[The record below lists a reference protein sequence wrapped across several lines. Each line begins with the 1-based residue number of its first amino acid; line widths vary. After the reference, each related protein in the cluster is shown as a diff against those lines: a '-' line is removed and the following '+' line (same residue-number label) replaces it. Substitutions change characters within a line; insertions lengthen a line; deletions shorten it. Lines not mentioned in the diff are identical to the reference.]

1 MSVTYIYNSST
12 VNLFVTEDLG
22 SITSTPTTEDYGSI
36 SAAHTQEEN
45 YYEVQYVGDVTPFGT
60 ATIGGS
66 ASTVK
71 QNIYPFA
78 STGRFKF
85 IFQEAS
91 SFFIHAWIGSG
102 SLFEIG
108 GGLERIVAPYLGA
121 DPLEGITLFNTS
133 GSAGESFSTIYTIE
147 DTTTLST
154 EDYGSV
160 SVGGSS
166 VDYGQVNTFTTAQ
179 LEYGTVSDVFSVPYE
194 GTISIT
200 GSGAE
205 SFTESGYVGTG
216 SYGGFSGSAS
226 ISIPRRYEGSGS
238 LFSVG
243 GGEEQNVYRWV
254 SLGQNLIPS
263 TILVPANDT
272 TILDQSSKD
281 DVFLSSGG
289 TGTGSTGG
297 FNIGTH
303 LRFGQD
309 ESGSGA
315 TGLGRNIQTNPVDA
329 RNWDSIKF
337 SVIRGNGSNGGDA
350 PSTSLNLSLRYQL
363 PGETGYTY
371 IGRILSYF
379 SITGQN
385 LVTRT
390 VDLPDIVKV
399 DGVIFRIRGAGTPSS
414 DGSTDHYGLKE
425 FTVNVETPTP
435 VIKLTGGTT
444 SANSFRLQG
453 PIYIEGGADH
463 STAFRNVSTGSL
475 FGFSGGDESVTRDY
489 DEDNVLVFSTQDYG
503 SVSASATT
511 TADYGSVTS
520 INTGYSDLGSVIYG
534 QTTYS
539 TTGGFTLSGSAD
551 TQFIT
556 KPEFTG
562 SGSLFAIGG
571 EANSFIPN
579 WVATGL
585 FGITGSSTSRVFRE
599 YESSG
604 ALITSGG
611 EANSHTVVYNDSISV
626 TFSTEDRGLITSA
639 VTTSEDLGVVTQDSN
654 SVDNGQVVFLG
665 APFGGMTLSGT
676 GGGAPL
682 RTFVYTGTA
691 SITTSGAA
699 TNFAFVPGPWRGDGL
714 FAITGG
720 DIAHSNPRAFQGFG
734 SLSLGEQSTEK
745 ATKDYSDSTIDVF
758 STEDRGLVS
767 ASATS
772 TEDQGLVTNNAAL
785 SDLGS
790 VSRSQTDVAAT
801 ANIVVSGSAVTANPR
816 KLSYVAVGGG
826 ILFTIS
832 GGDNK
837 FVPGYIGSG
846 SISLSGNSVP
856 NFSLGFIGDY
866 AFNIVGG
873 NISEEITKDYNNDQ
887 VSWDFYHETEFGTL
901 TTNPQ
906 APRDNIYP
914 VGESAV
920 SLPNSTQDFGL
931 VSDTNLTR
939 YYNFG
944 SVSVSADSQSTAGT
958 FTFSGT
964 AVPEYKPE
972 FAQTG
977 TGLFAITGFA
987 PNSFFPTWNAFGTFT
1002 ATGDAVTNFSL
1013 SNPGTGALF
1022 ANGIAGEAITSS
1034 YNLSSIDSFTADDHG
1049 QIASPL
1055 SNVIVST
1062 DVPASDNTFLDQST
1076 RVDVF
1081 FDTGGTGIG
1090 ANGGFNIG
1098 EHLRFGKDTNASGSV
1113 GTQRSI
1119 QTNPTDTTNW
1129 ESLTFQVIRGNSQN
1143 GGENPD
1149 TNEDLRLYY
1158 STPSTGNTYILL
1170 GTILANN
1177 SAIGDSLVNVTLNLP
1192 VSARGQDVRFAIIST
1207 GTSNSFYEGFDH
1219 YGLKQITINEGVPDT
1234 VDYEYVTE
1242 LATEAEDH
1250 GSIFYGNQSNIP
1262 FGLFRITGAA
1272 ETAGL
1277 RRPII
1282 SGSGGI
1288 TLSGDAVKQFAPNWN
1303 TTGLFAITG
1312 SATTPYS
1319 LREVSTGTL
1328 FAIGDTSHRVVFD
1341 YNIDS
1346 DISFTTEDRGLIA
1359 GYGTFPIPEDYGSLT
1374 APLTGGE
1381 VDNGYVVFNASNGD
1395 AFGGITISGS
1405 VDDEFKPEFAQIG
1418 TGLFAIAG
1426 SGTDSFFPNW
1436 NGSGTISTSGGD
1448 GYNFS
1453 LLHPG
1458 SGTLFSNGIAG
1469 EAITKHYNISSADI
1483 YSTVD
1488 YGNLTTV
1495 ATSTDDYQSVTDPGT
1510 SVNLDFGNLFTRG
1523 QTNEPFGL
1531 FRITGSA
1538 QTAKILRGVES
1549 GSGSLF
1555 AIGGA
1560 AETFQLEY
1568 TTTGL
1573 FRFSGSA
1580 VQKSILRNISTG
1592 TLFAIGGAAE
1602 AVVFDYN
1609 QSSITSFI
1617 STDNGLVSAA
1627 ATSTEDY
1634 GSLTAPLTG
1643 GEVDNGFVV
1652 FNSVNGIPFGSITIS
1667 GSAQTVYKPQF
1678 AQTGTGLFAITGQ
1691 AQDSFFPNWNGSGSV
1706 TFSGGDGYNFSLLQP
1721 GIGRLFTNGI
1731 AGEAITKHYNIS
1743 SVDVYS
1749 TEDYGSIAT
1758 TATTTD
1764 DYQSV
1769 TDPGT
1774 SVNLDFGNII
1784 TQGQTNEP
1792 FGLFQISGA
1801 AVTAGLRKPSF
1812 NGSGVA
1818 FVFRGAAESF
1828 SLEYTTTGLFGFSG
1842 SAVPKAIL
1850 RNISTGTLFTVGG
1863 AAEAIVYDYSQS
1875 SIEVFSTT
1883 DNGSV
1888 ASNATTTQDNG
1899 SLTAPLTGGEVD
1911 NGFIVFNA
1919 TNGIP
1924 FGGITIGSAADTVYA
1939 PEFGQVGDGLFAI
1952 TGAGADQF
1960 IPNWVGSGAL
1970 QTSGGDGY
1978 NLSLLQIT
1986 TGGLFA
1992 FGGSAEAAVKHYNIS
2007 SRDIYS
2013 TVDYG
2018 ALTATPTSTD
2028 DYQSVTDPNSSS
2040 NLDFGNLITQGQTN
2054 EPFGLFQ
2061 ISGAADTAKI
2071 LNISFVGSGSLFTT
2085 SGAADSLTSN
2095 PPENT
2100 VLFTFAGSTVPNF
2113 SFSQPANAFLTL
2125 DIESEERRVYHYNE
2139 DTVVTFG
2146 TEDLGLISNAAT
2158 TTEDN
2163 GQLTDLVTEYDARGL
2178 IIYDST
2184 VRSASGTITIGG
2196 AVTPDFIAENA
2207 HNGSGTITLS
2217 NSAADQFIPNWVGT
2231 GLFGFSGGDGYNFSL
2246 LQITTGGL
2254 FTNGIGGEA
2263 VTKHYNISSTATFT
2277 TADYG
2282 ALSGTPSTTT
2292 DYGTVTT
2299 AYSDVED
2306 FGLITVTQS
2315 LDPFGLF
2322 QISGS
2327 ADTFFQPFR
2336 GSEST
2341 VLFQFSGTR
2350 AFEQFIPNWNASGT
2364 ITLSGTAGQV
2374 AYRNFPYAGTGA
2386 LFGNGIG
2393 GEAVVKD
2400 YSATSIVPF
2409 NTEDF
2414 GQISSV
2420 PTTTS
2425 DYGQITE
2432 GSTQDLDYRYI
2443 WEYPSYGIP
2452 FGTITISGAVNGT
2465 GSANFIRAPY
2475 AAFGNFTILS
2485 NVLSPME
2492 EAFAV
2497 EADAS
2502 GVIYLGI
2509 ASAGTDRTRAY
2520 DGSGSLFAA
2529 SGAAESKT
2537 TNKPES
2543 TVLFAVSG
2551 SGDPP
2556 IITLKFFGGG
2566 TITLSGAAETP
2577 RARDYVGSGTLF
2589 AIGGAAES
2597 KTSDEEFT
2605 GLYTFSGTAEPI
2617 IRTRAFQGSGQ
2628 TTISGTAVE
2637 RQLDHYTGSGVFQVT
2652 GIASAQESYA
2662 PAAEIGSGSLF
2673 SASGAAESKT
2683 SNPPEN
2689 TILYTFAGSAEPI
2702 IRTRAFQGSGTI
2714 NISGQLG
2721 LKVTLHYYGSGG
2733 ITISGTV
2740 GESFTPATEVGSG
2753 SITISGTKDESFTK
2767 GNYTGS
2773 GSIIL
2778 SGAAVE
2784 RQLDHYTGS
2793 GTTTISGVAGIKL
2806 IVIITGGGS
2815 LFSTGGA
2822 AESKTTNKPEST
2834 VLFAVS
2840 GVVGESFGKGNY
2852 NASGTSTF
2860 SGAGI
2865 EKQTDDYVG
2874 TGSATLSGTAGI
2886 KLIIDFET
2894 FGNLFTT
2901 GGAAEAAA
2909 VDYESVGLFSIL
2921 GSANEAIVPFIPP
2934 GSGSVFFSGAGV
2946 EKQTDDYVGTGS
2958 TTLSGQATDI
2968 KLSYGHQGTGG
2979 ITLSGS
2985 AVERQTD
2992 DYVGT
2997 GSLFA
3002 TSGAAESKTSNP
3014 PENTVLFSFSGTAA
3028 ESATFDEVSA
3038 GGTIVLSGQATN
3050 VRFNRGWEGSGTA
3063 TFSGSAVERQT
3074 DDYVGSGTL
3083 FAASGAAESKTSN
3096 PPENIVLYTFS
3107 GTAGDQKLTFSEVA
3121 SGTITLFGSAVER
3134 QLDHYTGSGVF
3145 TLSGAAETPR
3155 SRDWV
3160 GSGTIIKFSARQGTL
3175 YAKVVDLPEFSG
3187 LFSISGTADTDRS
3200 RDYVGSGSLF
3210 STGGAAESKTTN
3222 KPESTVLFNFSGTA
3236 TESRTN
3242 DYVGS
3247 GSLFTVGGAAESAT
3261 VAEESTGLFI
3271 LSGAADTD
3279 RSRAY
3284 AGSGTL
3290 FGFSG
3295 AAESATVSEDATG
3308 LFTISGAAETP
3319 RARDYVGSGSLF
3331 AIGGASES
3339 KATNYPSIGLFQ
3351 ISGTAGI
3358 KLIIHYSGS
3367 GTITLSGNAAEAFVR
3382 PTYVGSGSF
3391 GGFSG
3396 SATESKTNDEEFT
3409 GTTTI
3414 SGEATDIKLTFG
3426 YRGSGSLFTASGT
3439 GESATVD
3446 YENTVLFTFT
3456 GGGTEEFVPGGFSGI
3471 GQVTIS
3477 GDAATELRI
3486 FQPEFTF
3493 VTII

>member
-1 MSVTYIYNSST
+1 MSVIYIYNSST

-66 ASTVK
+66 ANAVK
-71 QNIYPFA
+71 QNVYQFA
-78 STGRFKF
+78 SIGRFRF

-91 SFFIHAWIGSG
+91 SFLIHAWIGSG

-121 DPLEGITLFNTS
+121 DPLGGITLFNTS
-133 GSAGESFSTIYTIE
+133 GSAEESFSTIYNIE

-166 VDYGQVNTFTTAQ
+166 VDYGQVNTYTTAQ
-179 LEYGTVSDVFSVPYE
+179 LEYGTVSDVFAVPYE

-200 GSGAE
+200 GSGEE

-216 SYGGFSGSAS
+216 SYGGFSGSAFN
-226 ISIPRRYEGSGS
+226 SIPRRYEGSGS

-243 GGEEQNVYRWV
+243 GGEEQNAYRWV
-254 SLGQNLIPS
+254 SL
-263 TILVPANDT
+263 
-272 TILDQSSKD
+272 
-281 DVFLSSGG
+281 
-289 TGTGSTGG
+289 
-297 FNIGTH
+297 
-303 LRFGQD
+303 
-309 ESGSGA
+309 
-315 TGLGRNIQTNPVDA
+315 
-329 RNWDSIKF
+329 
-337 SVIRGNGSNGGDA
+337 
-350 PSTSLNLSLRYQL
+350 
-363 PGETGYTY
+363 
-371 IGRILSYF
+371 
-379 SITGQN
+379 
-385 LVTRT
+385 
-390 VDLPDIVKV
+390 
-399 DGVIFRIRGAGTPSS
+399 
-414 DGSTDHYGLKE
+414 
-425 FTVNVETPTP
+425 TP
-435 VIKLTGGTT
+435 VIKLTGGTSST
-444 SANSFRLQG
+444 NSFRPQG
-453 PIYIEGGADH
+453 PIYIEGGAD
-463 STAFRNVSTGSL
+463 SCAAFRNVSTGSL

-520 INTGYSDLGSVIYG
+520 IATEYSDFGSVIYG
-534 QTTYS
+534 QTAYS

-551 TQFIT
+551 VQFIT
-556 KPEFTG
+556 KREFTG

-599 YESSG
+599 YESLG

-611 EANSHTVVYNDSISV
+611 EANSLTVVYNDNINIQFV
-626 TFSTEDRGLITSA
+626 TEDRGLITSA
-639 VTTSEDLGVVTQDSN
+639 VTTSEDLGVVTQDST

-676 GGGAPL
+676 GDGAPL
-682 RTFVYTGTA
+682 RTFVYAGTA

-699 TNFAFVPGPWRGDGL
+699 TKFAFVPGPWRGDGL

-720 DIAHSNPRAFQGFG
+720 DQYSNPRAFQGFG
-734 SLSLGEQSTEK
+734 SLFLGEHSNEK
-745 ATKDYSDSTIDVF
+745 ATKDYSDSIIDVF

-767 ASATS
+767 VSATS
-772 TEDQGLVTNNAAL
+772 TEDQGLVTNNPAL

-790 VSRSQTDVAAT
+790 ISRSQTDVAAT

-816 KLSYVAVGGG
+816 KISYVAVGGG
-826 ILFTIS
+826 ILFSVS
-832 GGDNK
+832 GSNQV
-837 FVPGYIGSG
+837 FVPEFTGSG
-846 SISLSGNSVP
+846 SISISANSVP
-856 NFSLGFIGDY
+856 NFSLGFIGNY
-866 AFNIVGG
+866 TFNVVGG
-873 NISEEITKDYNNDQ
+873 NISEEITKDYSNDQ
-887 VSWDFYHETEFGTL
+887 ISWDFYQETEFGTL

-906 APRDNIYP
+906 APRDSIYP

-931 VSDTNLTR
+931 VLDTNLAR

-944 SVSVSADSQSTAGT
+944 RVSITADSQSAAGT
-958 FTFSGT
+958 FTFTGT

-977 TGLFAITGFA
+977 TGLFRITGVA
-987 PNSFFPTWNAFGTFT
+987 PNSFFPTWNAFGTLNV
-1002 ATGDAVTNFSL
+1002 TGQPIYNFSL
-1013 SNPGTGALF
+1013 SNPGTGSLF
-1022 ANGIAGEAITSS
+1022 ANGISGEAITSS
-1034 YNLSSIDSFTADDHG
+1034 YNLSSIDSFTIGDFG
-1049 QIASPL
+1049 QITTTAVNSTVSSIVTPNNTL
-1055 SNVIVST
+1055 FFNQNSKTNVVFSN
-1062 DVPASDNTFLDQST
+1062 
-1076 RVDVF
+1076 
-1081 FDTGGTGIG
+1081 GGTGIG
-1090 ANGGFNIG
+1090 SFGGFNIG
-1098 EHLRFGKDTNASGSV
+1098 DHLRFGQSTNETDV
-1113 GTQRSI
+1113 GTSRFI
-1119 QTNPTDTTNW
+1119 LTNTFNDTSNW
-1129 ESLTFQVIRGNSQN
+1129 ESLDFRVIRGNNAN
-1143 GGENPD
+1143 GGERPDSGEDLVLYFRSPD
-1149 TNEDLRLYY
+1149 TA
-1158 STPSTGNTYILL
+1158 GNTFFRV
-1170 GTILANN
+1170 GTILDNN
-1177 SAIGDSLVNVTLNLP
+1177 SSNGQNSPIWKRLNLP
-1192 VSARGQDVRFAIIST
+1192 SLARAQGVQFAIRST
-1207 GTSNSFYEGFDH
+1207 GTYYASPEGFDH
-1219 YGLKQITINEGVPDT
+1219 YGLQQVNVNIGVSGFT
-1234 VDYEYVTE
+1234 DYEYVNE
-1242 LATEAEDH
+1242 LATEAEDW
-1250 GSIFYGNQSNIP
+1250 GSIYYGNESNVP

-1277 RRPII
+1277 SRPII
-1282 SGSGGI
+1282 VGSGGV

-1303 TTGLFAITG
+1303 TTGLFAISG
-1312 SATTPYS
+1312 SAETPYS
-1319 LREVSTGTL
+1319 LREISTGTL
-1328 FAIGDTSHRVVFD
+1328 FTIGDTSHRVVFD

-1346 DISFTTEDRGLIA
+1346 DISFTTEDNGSVA
-1359 GYGTFPIPEDYGSLT
+1359 VNATSTEDNGSLT
-1374 APLTGGE
+1374 APITGGE
-1381 VDNGYVVFNASNGD
+1381 VDNGYVVFNASNSD
-1395 AFGGITISGS
+1395 SFGGITISGS
-1405 VDDEFKPEFAQIG
+1405 VDDEFKPEFAQTS
-1418 TGLFAIAG
+1418 TGLFAITG
-1426 SGTDSFFPNW
+1426 IGIDSFFPNW
-1436 NGSGTISTSGGD
+1436 NGSGVINTSGGD

-1469 EAITKHYNISSADI
+1469 EAITNHYNISSADI

-1495 ATSTDDYQSVTDPGT
+1495 ATSTDDYQSITGPGT
-1510 SVNLDFGNLFTRG
+1510 SVNLDFGNVITQG

-1560 AETFQLEY
+1560 VETFHLEY

-1580 VQKSILRNISTG
+1580 VPKAILRNISTG
-1592 TLFAIGGAAE
+1592 TLFTIGGAAE

-1609 QSSITSFI
+1609 QSSINSFI
-1617 STDNGLVSAA
+1617 STDNGLVSAT
-1627 ATSTEDY
+1627 ATSTEDH
-1634 GSLTAPLTG
+1634 GSLVGPITG
-1643 GEVDNGFVV
+1643 GEVDNGYVV
-1652 FNSVNGIPFGSITIS
+1652 FNALTGIPFGSINI
-1667 GSAQTVYKPQF
+1667 GSDAEYEFKPEF
-1678 AQTGTGLFAITGQ
+1678 AQIGTGLFAITGQ
-1691 AQDSFFPNWNGSGSV
+1691 SINSFLPNWNGSGV
-1706 TFSGGDGYNFSLLQP
+1706 INTSGGDDYNFSLLQITT
-1721 GIGRLFTNGI
+1721 GGLFTNGI
-1731 AGEAITKHYNIS
+1731 VGEAVTKHYNIS
-1743 SVDVYS
+1743 STDVYS
-1749 TEDYGSIAT
+1749 AEDYGSIAT
-1758 TATTTD
+1758 TATTTE
-1764 DYQSV
+1764 DYESV
-1769 TDPGT
+1769 TDIGT
-1774 SVNLDFGNII
+1774 SVNLDFGNVI

-1818 FVFRGAAESF
+1818 FVFRSATESF

-1863 AAEAIVYDYSQS
+1863 AAEAIVYDYTQS
-1875 SIEVFSTT
+1875 SIAVFTTT

-1888 ASNATTTQDNG
+1888 VSNATSTQDHG
-1899 SLTAPLTGGEVD
+1899 SLVGPITGGEVD

-1919 TNGIP
+1919 ATGIP

-1952 TGAGADQF
+1952 TGFAEDQF
-1960 IPNWVGSGAL
+1960 IPNWVGSGVL

-1978 NLSLLQIT
+1978 NFSLLQIT

-2013 TVDYG
+2013 TVDHG
-2018 ALTATPTSTD
+2018 ALTTTPTSTD
-2028 DYQSVTDPNSSS
+2028 DYQSVTDSNTSS

-2071 LNISFVGSGSLFTT
+2071 LNISFVGSGSIFTA

-2100 VLFTFAGSTVPNF
+2100 VLFTFTGSTVPNF
-2113 SFSQPANAFLTL
+2113 SFSQPANAFITL
-2125 DIESEERRVYHYNE
+2125 DVESEERRVYDYNE

-2146 TEDLGLISNAAT
+2146 TEDLGLISNTAT

-2163 GQLTDLVTEYDARGL
+2163 GQLTDPVTGYDDRGFV
-2178 IIYDST
+2178 IYDSI
-2184 VRSASGTITIGG
+2184 VRSASGTITISG

-2217 NSAADQFIPNWVGT
+2217 SNAAVQFIPNWVGT

-2254 FTNGIGGEA
+2254 FTNGIVGEA

-2282 ALSGTPSTTT
+2282 ALSGTPTTTT

-2299 AYSDVED
+2299 AYSDIED

-2315 LDPFGLF
+2315 LDPYGLF

-2327 ADTFFQPFR
+2327 AGTFFQPFR

-2350 AFEQFIPNWNASGT
+2350 AFEQFIPNWNGSGF

-2386 LFGNGIG
+2386 LFGNGIV

-2425 DYGQITE
+2425 DYGQITD
-2432 GSTQDLDYRYI
+2432 GSTQDVDYRYI

-2452 FGTITISGAVNGT
+2452 FGTITISGNN
-2465 GSANFIRAPY
+2465 SATTNFIRAPY
-2475 AAFGNFTILS
+2475 AAFGNFTIIS
-2485 NVLSPME
+2485 NNLVPMQ
-2492 EAFAV
+2492 EAFAA
-2497 EADAS
+2497 EADVS
-2502 GVIYLGI
+2502 GVIYLGF
-2509 ASAGTDRTRAY
+2509 ASAGADRTRAY
-2520 DGSGSLFAA
+2520 DGSGTLFAT

-2543 TVLFAVSG
+2543 TVLFASSGSAESPRTRDFIGSGSIFTFGGSAEAVAVAQETTGLFTLSGTADTDRSRDYVGSGSLFAIDGAAEAVAVAPETTGLFTIGG

-2566 TITLSGAAETP
+2566 TITLSGTAESP
-2577 RARDYVGSGTLF
+2577 RARDYVGSGSLF

-2617 IRTRAFQGSGQ
+2617 IRTQAFQGSGQ
-2628 TTISGTAVE
+2628 TTISGTAIE
-2637 RQLDHYTGSGVFQVT
+2637 RQLDHYHGSGVFQVT
-2652 GIASAQESYA
+2652 GIASAQESYV

-2689 TILYTFAGSAEPI
+2689 TILYTFAGTAEPI
-2702 IRTRAFQGSGTI
+2702 IRTQAFQGSGTI
-2714 NISGQLG
+2714 SISGQLG
-2721 LKVTLHYYGSGG
+2721 LKVILNYFGSGG
-2733 ITISGTV
+2733 IILSGTV

-2753 SITISGTKDESFTK
+2753 SITLSGTVGESFTPA
-2767 GNYTGS
+2767 TEVGS
-2773 GSIIL
+2773 GSITL

-2793 GTTTISGVAGIKL
+2793 GTATISGTAGIKL
-2806 IVIITGGGS
+2806 IIDFIGSGS
-2815 LFSTGGA
+2815 LFSAGGA

-2840 GVVGESFGKGNY
+2840 GAADESFGKGNY
-2852 NASGTSTF
+2852 DASGITSV

-2874 TGSATLSGTAGI
+2874 NGSATLSGTADTDRTRAFAGS
-2886 KLIIDFET
+2886 
-2894 FGNLFTT
+2894 GSLFST
-2901 GGAAEAAA
+2901 GGAAEVAV
-2909 VDYESVGLFSIL
+2909 VDYESVGLFSII
-2921 GSANEAIVPFIPP
+2921 GSANEAITPFIPP
-2934 GSGSVFFSGAGV
+2934 GSGSAFFSGTGV
-2946 EKQTDDYVGTGS
+2946 ERQADDYVGTGS
-2958 TTLSGQATDI
+2958 ATLSGQATDI

-2985 AVERQTD
+2985 AVERQAD

-2997 GSLFA
+2997 GSLFS
-3002 TSGAAESKTSNP
+3002 TGGAAESKTTNNP
-3014 PENTVLFSFSGTAA
+3014 ESTVLFSFSGTAA
-3028 ESATFDEVSA
+3028 ESTTFDEVSP

-3050 VRFNRGWEGSGTA
+3050 IKFNRGWEGSGTA
-3063 TFSGSAVERQT
+3063 TLFGSAVERQA
-3074 DDYVGSGTL
+3074 DDYDGSGTL
-3083 FAASGAAESKTSN
+3083 FATSGAAESKTSN

-3121 SGTITLFGSAVER
+3121 SGTITLSGSAVER
-3134 QLDHYTGSGVF
+3134 QLDHYHGSGVF

-3155 SRDWV
+3155 ARDWV

-3210 STGGAAESKTTN
+3210 STGGAAENKTTN

-3247 GSLFTVGGAAESAT
+3247 GSLFAIGGAAESAT
-3261 VAEESTGLFI
+3261 VAEASTGLFS
-3271 LSGAADTD
+3271 LSGTADTD

-3308 LFTISGAAETP
+3308 LFTISGTAESP

-3358 KLIIHYSGS
+3358 KLIIHYTGSGS
-3367 GTITLSGNAAEAFVR
+3367 VTLSGNAAEAFVR

-3396 SATESKTNDEEFT
+3396 SATESKTSDEEFT

-3426 YRGSGSLFTASGT
+3426 YRGSGSLFSTSGT

-3456 GGGTEEFVPGGFSGI
+3456 GGGTEEFVPGGFSGT

-3477 GDAATELRI
+3477 GNAATELRI
-3486 FQPEFTF
+3486 FQPAFTF